1 MSSPQLSILI
11 VNYNSG
17 PYLADCL
24 KSIPPALTPPGGDT
38 PVAHEILVA
47 DNDSHDNS
55 LTLAQAAGVPAT
67 FIQTGGNLGFGK
79 AMNLLAKQA
88 IAPWLFL
95 LNPDCVLEGQ
105 GWFEGLLAFVR
116 EHPRTGV
123 LGPEI
128 LNSDGSF
135 QAACIRGEPTPFNS
149 FCELT
154 GLAKRFPRSR
164 LFGAYHLGHL
174 DRNTPQR
181 VHAVSGSATLIRR
194 KLFEEIG
201 GFDERFFLFAEDLDL
216 CRRAASTPGQFEVWY
231 TPSLRL
237 THHKGKCSEARPA
250 FVRQHFY
257 NAMALYYQK
266 HYARGLGLLA
276 WPLVR
281 FLTRRLGGKPDSP
294 SP

>member
-1 MSSPQLSILI
+1 MSGPQLSILI

-17 PYLADCL
+17 PYLAACL
-24 KSIPPALTPPGGDT
+24 KSIAPALTPPGGGA

-47 DNDSHDNS
+47 DNDSHDDS
-55 LTLAQAAGVPAT
+55 LALAKATGVAAT

-88 IAPWLFL
+88 TAPWLFL

-123 LGPEI
+123 LGPKI
-128 LNSDGSF
+128 LNSDGTF
-135 QAACIRGEPTPFNS
+135 QAACIRGEPTPFS
-149 FCELT
+149 SLCELT

-164 LFGAYHLGHL
+164 LWAAYHLGHL
-174 DRNTPQR
+174 DRNAPQR

-194 KLFEEIG
+194 KLFDDIG

-216 CRRAASTPGQFEVWY
+216 CRRAAETPERFEVWY
-231 TPSLRL
+231 TPSLSL
-237 THHKGKCSEARPA
+237 THHKGKCSEARPD

-257 NAMALYYQK
+257 NAMALYYEK
-266 HYARGLGLLA
+266 HYARGLGRLA
-276 WPLVR
+276 WPLVKV
-281 FLTRRLGGKPDSP
+281 LTRRLGGKAAA
-294 SP
+294 